1 MADYY
6 PLLARAV
13 AGLKNSTP
21 DARKAIYDRARKA
34 LLGQLSAMQ
43 PPPPDGAIEREAQAL
58 DEAVARLE
66 LEFSVAA
73 GATASPAFAPPP
85 TAKSQQDKT
94 PEKKPWDYK
103 ARGDGPKDKGL
114 EDRVLKDQPPATPV
128 SDPYPGDET
137 PETDESLQRNEQMTP
152 LRDHLR
158 PAAPK
163 PVNTEGGGLRR
174 LAIILGA
181 LVLVGLLVGVAAWKL
196 RDRPEDL
203 AKLSPP
209 QENADQN
216 AGVKIGERI
225 GGEGA
230 PSAAQTG
237 AGAQTLPIGYR
248 AAVLTRD
255 ASEPGGVKTY
265 VGTVVWRRDSTNRGP
280 NQQLV
285 SAIRGEVDIPDAKF
299 KASVVLEKN
308 FDPSLSF
315 SHTINI
321 RFFPGDGSPIGNVTA
336 IGMPEMRRDEAPKG
350 VALIGLP
357 VEIAPNAFLAGLNQA
372 SSEQNG
378 ALLANPTWLDIQLS
392 LANGSIAKITMEKGA
407 AGEKIFS
414 DVFAEWKTK

>member
-13 AGLKNSTP
+13 AGLKTSTP
-21 DARKAIYDRARKA
+21 DARKAIYERARKA
-34 LLGQLSAMQ
+34 LLGQLNAMQ

-66 LEFSVAA
+66 REFSLTA
-73 GATASPAFAPPP
+73 GAPAFAPPP
-85 TAKSQQDKT
+85 AKPHQDNARQDK
-94 PEKKPWDYK
+94 PREEKPRDDL
-103 ARGDGPKDKGL
+103 APKDKSPTTSG
-114 EDRVLKDQPPATPV
+114 P
-128 SDPYPGDET
+128 DPYPGDET
-137 PETDESLQRNEQMTP
+137 EGADESFREEAP

-163 PVNTEGGGLRR
+163 PINTEGGGLRR

-181 LVLVGLLVGVAAWKL
+181 LTLVGLLVGFAAWKL

-209 QENADQN
+209 QEKADQN
-216 AGVKIGERI
+216 AGSKIGERI
-225 GGEGA
+225 GGEPAQG
-230 PSAAQTG
+230 AAQTG
-237 AGAQTLPIGYR
+237 AGAPTLPIAYR
-248 AAVLTRD
+248 SAILTRD

-265 VGTVVWRRDSTNRGP
+265 VGTVVWRRDSINRGP

-285 SAIRGEVDIPDAKF
+285 SAIRAEVEIPDAKF
-299 KASVVLEKN
+299 RASLVIEKN

-315 SHTINI
+315 SHTINV
-321 RFFPGDGSPIGNVTA
+321 RFFPGEGSPIGNVTA

-372 SSEQNG
+372 SAEQNG

-392 LANGSIAKITMEKGA
+392 VANGSIAKITMEKGA

-414 DVFAEWKTK
+414 DVFAEWKAK

>member
-13 AGLKNSTP
+13 AGLKTSTP
-21 DARKAIYDRARKA
+21 DARKAIYERARKA

-66 LEFSVAA
+66 REFSIAA
-73 GATASPAFAPPP
+73 GATATVLVPPSPAQAP
-85 TAKSQQDKT
+85 Q
-94 PEKKPWDYK
+94 EKRLENKPQS
-103 ARGDGPKDKGL
+103 P
-114 EDRVLKDQPPATPV
+114 
-128 SDPYPGDET
+128 DPYPGEDSSEADDNGRRDE
-137 PETDESLQRNEQMTP
+137 PP
-152 LRDHLR
+152 LRDQLR

-163 PVNTEGGGLRR
+163 PINTEGGGLRR
-174 LAIILGA
+174 FAIISSA
-181 LVLVGLLVGVAAWKL
+181 LVLVAILVGFAAWKL

-209 QENADQN
+209 QESADQN
-216 AGVKIGERI
+216 SGGKIGERI
-225 GGEGA
+225 GGEPA
-230 PSAAQTG
+230 PNSPPANSNAPN
-237 AGAQTLPIGYR
+237 LPIAYR
-248 AAVLTRD
+248 AAILTRD

-265 VGTVVWRRDSTNRGP
+265 VGTVVWRRDSANRGP

-285 SAIRGEVDIPDAKF
+285 SAIRADMEIPDAKF
-299 KASVVLEKN
+299 RASLVIEKN

-315 SHTINI
+315 SHTINV
-321 RFFPGDGSPIGNVTA
+321 RFFPGEGSPIGDVRA

-372 SSEQNG
+372 SAAQNE

-392 LANGSIAKITMEKGA
+392 LANGAIAKITMEKGA
-407 AGEKIFS
+407 GGEKIFS
-414 DVFAEWKTK
+414 EVFAEWKTK